1 MMPQS
6 VAKELITVFRKE
18 KVLIEETL
26 IETERAV
33 KKLFYDMG
41 GTQATPQARRDN
53 ATKKFKEVQQLLDL
67 RNRYSELGDFFAKL
81 EASRDKAKIREVRFK
96 A

>member
-6 VAKELITVFRKE
+6 VAKEVITVFRKE
-18 KVLIEETL
+18 KVLVEGTL

-41 GTQATPQARRDN
+41 GTQATPHARRDN
-53 ATKKFKEVQQLLDL
+53 ATKKFKEAQQLLEL
-67 RNRYSELGDFFAKL
+67 MNRYPELGDLFAKL
-81 EASRDKAKIREVRFK
+81 EASRDKAKVREARFK